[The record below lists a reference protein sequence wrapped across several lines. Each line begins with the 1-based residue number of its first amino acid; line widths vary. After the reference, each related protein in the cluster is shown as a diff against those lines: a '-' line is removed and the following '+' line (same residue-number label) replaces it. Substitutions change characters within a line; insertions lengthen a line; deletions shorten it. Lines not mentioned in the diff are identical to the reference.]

1 MLILPPAAQ
10 LHFARESKRLTVCG
24 AVYRN
29 DGLVIRA
36 TQADDDLEITSGDL
50 EGLYF
55 SNIPIT
61 ASDVKSS
68 SDLSTDNME
77 IEGKLSDSLAFGGF
91 TAQDIEAKLFDD
103 CPFETFLCQWDDP
116 SAWQVT
122 VRRGYLGKIDRT
134 HEGQF
139 RAEWRGLLQK
149 MQQTIGRTHAEN
161 CDVLRFGDTRCGF
174 NVEAIAQN
182 ATVSNVTSR
191 RRFDVTGLTGDAN
204 DFDLGEIRFL
214 TGANSAAFGPDGYV
228 LQIKRGNASGSL
240 GQIDLW
246 DSAPFMPQV
255 GDTVRVYPGCDRRF
269 STCQAFG
276 NYKRFRGDGFWIPGV
291 PTLMRAPG

>member
-10 LHFARESKRLTVCG
+10 LHFSRESKRLTVCG

-29 DGLVIRA
+29 DGVVIRA
-36 TQADDDLEITSGDL
+36 TQCDEDLEITSGDL
-50 EGLYF
+50 AGLYF
-55 SNIPIT
+55 SHIPIT

-77 IEGKLSDSLAFGGF
+77 IDGRLSDVLAFGGF
-91 TAQDIEAKLFDD
+91 SAQDIKAGLFTD

-116 SAWQVT
+116 NAWQTT
-122 VRRGYLGKIDRT
+122 VRRGFLGKIDRT

-139 RAEWRGLLQK
+139 KAEWRGLLQL
-149 MQQTIGRTHAEN
+149 MQQTIGRVHSEG

-174 NVEAIAQN
+174 NVEAIAEN
-182 ATVSNVTSR
+182 ATVTNVTSR
-191 RRFDVTGLTGDAN
+191 RRFDVTGLTGSDTKYN
-204 DFDLGEIRFL
+204 LGEARFL
-214 TGANSAAFGPDGYV
+214 TGQNVIATGGYVRQIMRSAA
-228 LQIKRGNASGSL
+228 SGTL
-240 GQIDLW
+240 GQIELW
-246 DSAPFMPQV
+246 DSAPYTIQV
-255 GDTVRVYPGCDRRF
+255 GDTVRFYPGCDRRF